1 MTRRLAAIAATVALL
16 CAAIGAQLPVASPEA
31 TAPPATAEQALGPV
45 SPEITAPPISAEEI
59 DRLLELVNE
68 GAVELVTLASGEV
81 IARVATP
88 EPVVPEPVSSEPII
102 VTQSHDPAAI
112 DLLEQMAVAHEN
124 LETLEGTFRQHK
136 HSVVFLEDIRSTG
149 RFKCRRP
156 DHFRYDYDATETTGE
171 STYWL
176 VSDTLS
182 VHIPELQQLEIYYLD
197 SQEGAVGH
205 SIQNV
210 MIGLDGAVDELRTSH
225 WIRTA
230 PLAEEDRSLGESV
243 THLVLE
249 PQDGVDSQGFTSI
262 ELWVDTVSLLPVQVK
277 MIEESGDTT
286 TLTLTSLTRN
296 PPLDDAAFDPLVNI
310 PDGTEIIEPQ

>member
-1 MTRRLAAIAATVALL
+1 VVA
-16 CAAIGAQLPVASPEA
+16 P
-31 TAPPATAEQALGPV
+31 
-45 SPEITAPPISAEEI
+45 
-59 DRLLELVNE
+59 
-68 GAVELVTLASGEV
+68 
-81 IARVATP
+81 
-88 EPVVPEPVSSEPII
+88 
-102 VTQSHDPAAI
+102 SHDPTAI
-112 DLLEQMAVAHEN
+112 DLLEQMAVAHED

-136 HSVVFLEDIRSTG
+136 HSAVFLEDIDSTG
-149 RFKCRRP
+149 QFQCRRP
-156 DHFRYDYDATETTGE
+156 DLFRYDYDATETTGE

-176 VSDTLS
+176 VGDTLS

-205 SIQNV
+205 SIRNV
-210 MIGLDGAVDELRTSH
+210 MIGLDGAVDELRASH
-225 WIRTA
+225 WIRSA
-230 PLAEEDRSLGESV
+230 PLSEEDRALGEAA
-243 THLVLE
+243 THLMLE
-249 PQDGVDSQGFTSI
+249 PRDGVDAQGFTSI